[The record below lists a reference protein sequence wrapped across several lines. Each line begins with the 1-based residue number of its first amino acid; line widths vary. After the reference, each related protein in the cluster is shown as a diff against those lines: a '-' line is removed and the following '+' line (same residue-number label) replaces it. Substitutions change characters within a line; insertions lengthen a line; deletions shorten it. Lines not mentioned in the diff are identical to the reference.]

1 MSGALLLVQHSY
13 SQFTGN
19 AAADHPLADV
29 LNALEGNA
37 SHIEIVLLA
46 DKKLFGI
53 VGLDCTN

>member
-1 MSGALLLVQHSY
+1 MELYCWY
-13 SQFTGN
+13 SIVTPSSQAN
-19 AAADHPLADV
+19 AAADQPPADV